1 MSPPLISLV
10 VPMYNEQEGI
20 DTFFARTT
28 AVLTPLTP
36 DWEIICVNDG
46 STDATAERIA
56 HWHQHDARIKRVDL
70 SRNFGKETALTA
82 GLFHASGDAVIP
94 LDADLQDPPELIP
107 EMLAQWRAGYKV
119 VMATRRQRA
128 SDSWAK
134 KHTAQLFYR
143 IMRRLSRN
151 AIPADTGDFRLLDR
165 SVVEAIRLLPE
176 RTRFMK
182 GLMSWVGFPTAH
194 IHYDRPERHAG
205 ETKFSFIALWNLAL
219 DGLFSFT
226 TLPLRVWT
234 YLGAIIS
241 LLSLLY
247 AVYLILRTL
256 ISGIDVP
263 GYASLMVA
271 ILFMGGIQLISLG
284 VLGEYIGRIY
294 KETKRRPLYLL
305 NGTLGLAPVY
315 PQPKDL
321 P

>member
-1 MSPPLISLV
+1 MPPLISLV
-10 VPMYNEQEGI
+10 VPMYNEEEGL
-20 DTFFARTT
+20 DAFFTRTIPILDNI
-28 AVLTPLTP
+28 AAN
-36 DWEIICVNDG
+36 WEILCINDG
-46 STDATAERIA
+46 SADATAEGIA
-56 HWHQHDARIKRVDL
+56 GWHRRDPRIKLVGL

-94 LDADLQDPPELIP
+94 IDADLQDPPELIP

-134 KHTAQLFYR
+134 KHSALLFYR
-143 IMRRLSRN
+143 IIGRLSRN
-151 AIPADTGDFRLLDR
+151 AIPANTGDFRLLDR
-165 SVVEAIRLLPE
+165 SVVMAIRQLPE

-182 GLMSWVGFPTAH
+182 GLMSWVGFPTTH
-194 IHYDRPERHAG
+194 IYYDRPERHAG
-205 ETKFSFIALWNLAL
+205 ETKFSFLALWNLGL

-226 TLPLRVWT
+226 TIPLRVWT
-234 YLGAIIS
+234 YLGAAIS
-241 LLSLLY
+241 LLSLFY
-247 AVYLILRTL
+247 AIYLILRTL
-256 ISGIDVP
+256 IGGIDVP

-305 NGTLGLAPVY
+305 DGTLGLSPVH
-315 PQPKDL
+315 PEGKDH